1 MRTPLIIAAGF
12 VFIAL
17 AAAWSMIPLMTSYA
31 PPEPTIDQKLVRCA
45 ILMPVVV
52 VVVAAVAAL
61 TRVRSRVL
69 IPLFGLASIWPWV
82 ALVIFLLI
90 VDGPHRGSDF
100 LVTLPIPA
108 GFLLAWLGL
117 TIGHGI
123 AARLRPRPEALTAPS
138 DSPPLP

>member
-1 MRTPLIIAAGF
+1 MRNPLLISAGF

-17 AAAWSMIPLMTSYA
+17 AAAWAMIPLMTTYV
-31 PPEPTIDQKLVRCA
+31 PPGPTIEQKLVRSA

-52 VVVAAVAAL
+52 VVIAAVAAL

-69 IPLFGLASIWPWV
+69 IPLLGLASIWPWV

-90 VDGPHRGSDF
+90 VDGPPRGSDF

-108 GFLLAWLGL
+108 GFLLAWLGV
-117 TIGHGI
+117 TVSHGI